1 MMEAIIGKEFP
12 EKVIPL
18 IDEAKN
24 TIDVV
29 VFDWRW
35 YPQNPG
41 SPVQLFNQAIA
52 RAIKRGVIVRAIAN
66 TPQIVDILN
75 KIGARAKK
83 LHTPK
88 LIHAKLMIIDDQ
100 YLIIGSH
107 NYTETAFLMNFEVSV
122 IIEDEKVI
130 RRVKEFF
137 NNLYG

>member
-1 MMEAIIGKEFP
+1 MEAIIGKEFP

-18 IDEAKN
+18 IDQAKS

-52 RAIKRGVIVRAIAN
+52 RAVKRGVIVRAIAN
-66 TPQIVDILN
+66 TPQIINIL
-75 KIGARAKK
+75 KEVGVKAKK
-83 LHTPK
+83 LETPH
-88 LIHAKLMIIDDQ
+88 LIHAKIMIVDDQ
-100 YLIIGSH
+100 FLVIGSH

-130 RRVKEFF
+130 KRVKEFF

>member
-1 MMEAIIGKEFP
+1 MEAIIGKEFP

-18 IDEAKN
+18 IDQAKN
-24 TIDVV
+24 TIDIV

-52 RAIKRGVIVRAIAN
+52 RAVKRGVIVRAIAN

-75 KIGARAKK
+75 SIGARAKK
-83 LHTPK
+83 LTTPH
-88 LIHAKLMIIDDQ
+88 LVHAKIMIIDDRF
-100 YLIIGSH
+100 LIIGSH

>member
-1 MMEAIIGKEFP
+1 MEAIIGKEFP

-18 IDEAKN
+18 IDNAKH

-52 RAIKRGVIVRAIAN
+52 RAIIRSVIVRAIAN
-66 TPQIVDILN
+66 TPQIIDTLKEV
-75 KIGARAKK
+75 GVRAKK
-83 LHTPK
+83 LETPHLVHCK
-88 LIHAKLMIIDDQ
+88 IMIIDDQ
-100 YLIIGSH
+100 FLIIGSH
-107 NYTETAFLMNFEVSV
+107 NYTESAFLMNFEFSV
-122 IIEDEKVI
+122 IIDDEKVVN
-130 RRVKEFF
+130 RAKYFF